1 MNKGRKEERK
11 IQARERQ
18 DEYDKLSPTEKIVRA
33 KSRRGKSE
41 KEIKKLRGYYQV
53 LESIEGVNHE

>member
-11 IQARERQ
+11 IQANERQ
-18 DEYDKLSPTEKIVRA
+18 DKYDKLTVKEKIVRA

-41 KEIKKLRGYYQV
+41 KEIKRLMSKHRKGNNY
-53 LESIEGVNHE
+53 HEQSN

>member
-11 IQARERQ
+11 IQANERQ
-18 DEYDKLSPTEKIVRA
+18 DKYDKLTVKEKIVRA

-41 KEIKKLRGYYQV
+41 KEIKRLMSKQERK
-53 LESIEGVNHE
+53 